1 MCPAHEQRVFLSMF
15 VFVYLT
21 PSSRSM
27 ASSWVRAVLCCAVLC
42 CARNL
47 GFLGGRV
54 RGMVLVA
61 VVHVHACPRQQ
72 ARLGAGRAVRA
83 AGAISVD

>member
-21 PSSRSM
+21 PSSM

-42 CARNL
+42 CARREPL

-61 VVHVHACPRQQ
+61 VVHVYTYPR
-72 ARLGAGRAVRA
+72 
-83 AGAISVD
+83 